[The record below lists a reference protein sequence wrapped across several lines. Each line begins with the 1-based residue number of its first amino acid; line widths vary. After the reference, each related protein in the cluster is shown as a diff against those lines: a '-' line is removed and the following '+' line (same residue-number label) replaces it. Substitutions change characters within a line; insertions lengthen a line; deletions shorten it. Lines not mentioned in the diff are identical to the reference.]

1 MRLYCWA
8 GQGRRRVEGGGV
20 SRAGAGTRA
29 EAAGARPGQAAPVDA
44 KPPHA
49 ANCPPLHPQ
58 ADPGIIIPRQQMFRI
73 LHIQS
78 YTIDYLSL
86 FIYLNNLKVVV
97 VVS

>member
-8 GQGRRRVEGGGV
+8 GQGSRRVEGGV
-20 SRAGAGTRA
+20 SRARA
-29 EAAGARPGQAAPVDA
+29 EAAGARAGQAAPVDA
-44 KPPHA
+44 RPPHA
-49 ANCPPLHPQ
+49 AKCPPHHPQ
-58 ADPGIIIPRQQMFRI
+58 ADPGIIQPRQQMFRI